1 MPRFA
6 APLVATSVALLALA
20 FAAPAAALAQDA
32 SPAAGAAPDVVLAW
46 VEAWDAAD
54 PAAIAAPYAA
64 DGVYEDVPADYRI
77 PRGEIETA
85 LADYLGGLGDVSVE
99 LDNAYGGDGWAV
111 VEWTLSATNQGLFPD
126 APVGAPF
133 SVRNATVFV
142 LEGDAI
148 VRSADYYD
156 AATILTQLGLLP
168 AAGAAATPAA

>member
-1 MPRFA
+1 MPRLLAALALLLALGGLA
-6 APLVATSVALLALA
+6 APLAAQEAT
-20 FAAPAAALAQDA
+20 
-32 SPAAGAAPDVVLAW
+32 PAAGAAPDVVLAW

-111 VEWTLSATNQGLFPD
+111 AEWTLSATNQGLFPD

-133 SVRNATVFV
+133 SVRNATLFV
-142 LEGDAI
+142 LEGDKI